1 MGGLAPPN
9 QNLLGVAVFFIG
21 FRPKLRFW
29 AGLGV
34 FGPLLLN
41 VVIFFF
47 FSLVIGGASR
57 VLICFLAPRPPLTPW
72 FILKIYSYVNL
83 ELRTVSFFVVYL

>member
-1 MGGLAPPN
+1 M
-9 QNLLGVAVFFIG
+9 AVFFLFVNFIPN
-21 FRPKLRFW
+21 FVFW

-41 VVIFFF
+41 VVFFF